1 MDWTQLNEIFDK
13 KGLQNSS
20 RLLVNFDE
28 IPKKKKKSKI
38 HWPLNLICLFF
49 SLNQSQS
56 QGGVNT
62 DTNLHQKVIKQTDL
76 IELGQLT

>member
-1 MDWTQLNEIFDK
+1 MKFQK
-13 KGLQNSS
+13 K
-20 RLLVNFDE
+20 NF
-28 IPKKKKKSKI
+28 SKI

>member
-1 MDWTQLNEIFDK
+1 MKFQK
-13 KGLQNSS
+13 KSFFQNS
-20 RLLVNFDE
+20 LAT
-28 IPKKKKKSKI
+28 KSY
-38 HWPLNLICLFF
+38 LFVF

-62 DTNLHQKVIKQTDL
+62 DMNLHQKVIKQTDL